1 MKLTPENPPL
11 FVLCDC
17 KNPEHQ
23 LVLTADVDKEWGSF
37 ISVETHLTTYRNIF
51 KRVWVAVKY
60 VFGHR
65 SKYGEWDDVLIDPT
79 EAERIR
85 DYINK
90 FLDEDGR

>member
-1 MKLTPENPPL
+1 MKLIPENPPL

-17 KNPEHQ
+17 KSPEHQ
-23 LVLTADVDKEWGSF
+23 MVLTKGIDNKWGSF
-37 ISVETHLTTYRNIF
+37 ISVEFHLVTYRNIF

-60 VFGHR
+60 IFGYR
-65 SKYGEWDDVLIDPT
+65 SRYGEWDDILINTD

-90 FLDEDGR
+90 FLKET